1 MLLPELKSISG
12 LSAPLRFLLLLL
24 LLAGSSL
31 RLPAQ
36 VATDPS
42 VAGQWSNTMSM
53 PVHGIHIN
61 LLPTGKVLLWDR
73 VSAGQCYLWD
83 PTTNAFTLP
92 AQPGYNVF
100 CAGHAFLGDGRLF
113 VAGGHI
119 DNNVG
124 LAYASIYD
132 PFKDTWTRLP
142 DMNAGRWYPTVTTL
156 PNGKD
161 ALVLSGSIDDTLGVN
176 ALPQVWQGDVG
187 AWRDLTTAQVQ
198 LPLYPKMFVLPN
210 GQFLDVGPARYPRV
224 FDVSGTGTTQSLA
237 YGMKSG
243 TRPYG
248 SAVLYDTGKILTLGG
263 NDPPLDTA
271 EILDTSAA
279 NPTWAF
285 TGSMASARRQ
295 QNATLLPD
303 GKVLVTGGSS
313 GPGFSNAAAPVYS
326 AEMWDPAT
334 GQFTTLA
341 SASVFLGYH
350 SNAVLLPDGRVA
362 VTTGDW
368 GDDPLAKTPTLQIYS
383 PPYLFQGPRPTIA
396 AAPSRVSYGQT
407 FFVGTPDAAAIRQ
420 VNWIRLPSATH
431 AFDMNQRINRLS
443 FVPTD
448 GGLNVTAPSDPNQC
462 PAGHYLL
469 FLLDSAGV
477 PSVAATV
484 KVDFIPIPP
493 SGLGATAASNTE
505 IDLAWQDNSANEDDF
520 VIEQSTDGDTWIEAA
535 SVNANTTHYAVPGL
549 SGATLYYFRVRAQNA
564 EGDSDNSAIASATT
578 RPDPPAAPSN
588 LSVEARSRNL
598 ASLTWT
604 DNSADEDGFAVEQS
618 LDGVNFQLLK
628 IVRANSVS
636 FGCRNLTADT
646 TYYYRVRATSAAR
659 GDSAYSN
666 VASATTLPFSPA
678 APSDLTATPVSSS
691 QIALN
696 WQNNAANAQSIR
708 VYRARGRG
716 TFILIA
722 TLSPDATTYD
732 ATSLLSETTYHFRV
746 VAVNRGGSALSNIAR
761 AATLPASSAGSNSG
775 G

>member
-1 MLLPELKSISG
+1 MLLPKLKSISG
-12 LSAPLRFLLLLL
+12 LSAPLRLLLLL
-24 LLAGSSL
+24 LLIAGSSL

-36 VATDPS
+36 VAGDPS
-42 VAGQWSNTMSM
+42 VAGQWSNTMSI
-53 PVHGIHIN
+53 PVHGIHIH

-73 VSAGQCYLWD
+73 LSASQCYLWD
-83 PTTNAFTLP
+83 PTTNAFTLS
-92 AQPGYNVF
+92 AQPGYNLF

-161 ALVLSGSIDDTLGVN
+161 VLVLSGSIDNTVGVN
-176 ALPQVWQGDVG
+176 TLPQVWQGAVG
-187 AWRDLTTAQVQ
+187 AWRDLTTAQAQ
-198 LPLYPKMFVLPN
+198 LPLYPMMFVLPN
-210 GQFLDVGPARYPRV
+210 GKFLDVGPARYTRV

-237 YGMKSG
+237 YGMNSG

-248 SAVLYDTGKILTLGG
+248 SAVLYDTGKILALGG
-263 NDPPLDTA
+263 NDPPLNTA
-271 EILDTSAA
+271 ELLDTDAA
-279 NPTWAF
+279 NPAWVF

-313 GPGFSNAAAPVYS
+313 GTGFSNAAAPVYS

-341 SASVFLGYH
+341 SDSVFLGYH

-383 PPYLFQGPRPTIA
+383 PPYLFRGPRPTIA

-420 VNWIRLPSATH
+420 VNWIRLTSATH
-431 AFDMNQRINRLS
+431 AFNMNQRINRLS
-443 FVPTD
+443 FVPTN

-469 FLLDSAGV
+469 FLLNTAGV
-477 PSVAATV
+477 PSVAAMV

-493 SGLGATAASNTE
+493 SGLSATAASNTE
-505 IDLAWQDNSANEDDF
+505 IDLAWQDNSNNEDDF
-520 VIEQSTDGDTWIEAA
+520 VIEQSTDGAAWIKAA

-549 SGATLYYFRVRAQNA
+549 SGATTYYFRVRAQNA
-564 EGDSDNSAIASATT
+564 DGDSDNSTIASATT

-588 LSVEARSRNL
+588 LLAVARSR
-598 ASLTWT
+598 SRIRLTWT
-604 DNSADEDGFAVEQS
+604 DNSANEDGFAIEQS
-618 LDGVNFQLLK
+618 LNGVNFQLLK
-628 IVRANSVS
+628 IVSADTTS
-636 FGCRNLTADT
+636 FECRNLATDT

-659 GDSAYSN
+659 GNSAYSN
-666 VASATTLPFSPA
+666 IASATTLPFPPA
-678 APSDLTATPVSSS
+678 APSDLTATPVSST
-691 QIALN
+691 QIALT
-696 WQNNAANAQSIR
+696 WKNNATNADSIR
-708 VYRARGRG
+708 VYRSRNGVDFTR
-716 TFILIA
+716 IA
-722 TLSPDATTYD
+722 TLSPDATTYT
-732 ATSLLSETTYHFRV
+732 ATFLLSATTYYFKV
-746 VAVNRGGSALSNIAR
+746 VAVNRGGSSPPSNIAST
-761 AATLPASSAGSNSG
+761 ATLPK
-775 G
+775 